1 MYSPSSKFSF
11 NNIVF
16 TFILLLPISDS
27 IKNQEKKNAK
37 NTKIQKENTKGYTL
51 RKLERLLKLMV
62 NDQNNK

>member
-27 IKNQEKKNAK
+27 IKNQEKKNKK
-37 NTKIQKENTKGYTL
+37 NTKIQKENTKGY
-51 RKLERLLKLMV
+51 M
-62 NDQNNK
+62 